1 MLPINNSL
9 PTYRFKVKAQPNA
22 SKNEIV
28 GMLGESLKVRVK
40 APPENGKANEAIEN
54 LLAKTL
60 GIKKTEVSVI
70 SGLSQSLKIIE
81 VRGLTDTEIKALLKL

>member
-1 MLPINNSL
+1 VLPINNSSS
-9 PTYRFKVKAQPNA
+9 PFRFKVKAQPNA

-60 GIKKTEVSVI
+60 GIKKTQINVI
-70 SGLSQSLKIIE
+70 SGLSQSQKIIE
-81 VRGLTDTEIKALLKL
+81 VHGLTDTEIKTLLKL

>member
-1 MLPINNSL
+1 VLPINKETS
-9 PTYRFKVKAQPNA
+9 PYRFTVKAQPNA

-60 GIKKTEVSVI
+60 GIKKTAVNVI
-70 SGLSQSLKIIE
+70 SGLSQSHKIIE
-81 VRGLTDTEIKALLKL
+81 VHGLTDIEIKALLKL